1 MIRDRLKTIAMAVA
15 VIGVA
20 MLGGA
25 KPAAA
30 DILMTISAGGSTQS
44 YDFANNDQAVEVAS
58 IGHYSLNIETV
69 VTNYPGDSLSGGI
82 STTVNVTGLSG
93 APQTLT
99 VQVQLVNPNNS
110 DNLLWTGPTTN
121 PVNVTAGTTFSP
133 QSGITGGT
141 VTTNTY
147 YNSTNSSIT
156 TGLGASTISANQ
168 TYNGVGGSPGL
179 NSVVM
184 ANPAGSYTLSQTLTL
199 TGLTM
204 SSSTPFNFGG
214 TSSVLAPEPSSLAV
228 AGLGALGMI
237 GYGLRRR
244 KALGA

>member
-15 VIGVA
+15 VISVA
-20 MLGGA
+20 MLGGS

-44 YDFANNDQAVEVAS
+44 YDFANNNQAFEVAQ
-58 IGHYSLNIETV
+58 IGNYSLNIETV
-69 VTNYPGDSLSGGI
+69 VTNFPGTAQSGAI

-99 VQVQLVNPNNS
+99 VQVQLVNPNNN

-121 PVNVTAGTTFSP
+121 PVNVTAGTSFST
-133 QSGITGGT
+133 QSGISGGT

-147 YNSTNSSIT
+147 YNSTNLSTT
-156 TGLGASTISANQ
+156 TGLGASTTSANQ
-168 TYNGVGGSPGL
+168 AYGASPGF

-184 ANPAGSYTLSQTLTL
+184 GNPAGSYTLSQTLTL
-199 TGLTM
+199 SNLVE
-204 SSSTPFNFGG
+204 SQNNSFNFGG

-244 KALGA
+244 KAVGA